1 MAEIF
6 LAMGD
11 LNSGPLN
18 PVHSTLDHLA
28 TLDPLVCLFVFA
40 FLSVFIVSA
49 CERLFS
55 SSGTQLQKLFL
66 F

>member
-1 MAEIF
+1 MRMKQKEHGRNTM
-6 LAMGD
+6 LETT
-11 LNSGPLN
+11 
-18 PVHSTLDHLA
+18 STLDHLA

-40 FLSVFIVSA
+40 FLSVFMVSA
-49 CERLFS
+49 CERVFS